1 MHRDRDDSKGQEYS
15 LCTPIYTHVVSLL
28 FQIRFCKDGHTLR
41 LFTDGQRHCLF
52 VTWRHF

>member
-1 MHRDRDDSKGQEYS
+1 MHRDRDDRKGQEYS

-41 LFTDGQRHCLF
+41 LFTDGQRRCLF